1 MRRIRISLQ
10 TLILILTA
18 LQLVSCQAPQGPE
31 QAAASN
37 VVDVRNQIR
46 PEAIQAHIE
55 FLADD
60 ALEGR
65 GTGSRGYDLAAKY
78 LRAHLLASGI
88 NGGAGNEK
96 YFQKVPLVRTSVE
109 PQQATMQIG
118 DSQLTLD
125 TDFILLDTHREL
137 SGKASGK
144 VVFAGYGVTAPE
156 FGHDDYADLD
166 TKGAIV
172 AFMEFEAPPSF
183 PSTVR
188 AYFSDQN
195 VKIANAAAHGAIG
208 TLFIRSPVLERMF
221 PWEFWLRELDFG
233 WNSLRWLKNDGLPG
247 GMTEESLVVGL
258 LNRSGSELLF
268 DGEVHDLQSVLD
280 AAAAGQPPTFA
291 LSKTV
296 TFQYQASHE
305 QVDSVNIIGL
315 LQGSDPKLKDEYV
328 VYTAHADHLGIGP
341 ELDGDSIYNGAL
353 DNASGCAVVLEVARA
368 FASLHERPKR
378 SILFVF
384 VTGEEAGLLGAD
396 YFVHYPTVPMQ
407 RIVANINIDGGIS
420 LTPVKGI
427 VAYGAE
433 HSSIGPLTH
442 NIASQVGLTVGQDPF
457 PEEGYFVRS
466 DQFPFVKKGV
476 PSVFLGVGVGF
487 DSVLPDVDPLEIL
500 KDWLVTNYH
509 TPKDDISQP
518 LDYVSS
524 AKLSKFAF
532 ALGHSI
538 AMEPQRPRWN
548 ESDFFGNKFGN
559 Q

>member
-10 TLILILTA
+10 TPILVLAA

-31 QAAASN
+31 QAAGSN
-37 VVDVRNQIR
+37 VADVSNQIR
-46 PEAIQAHIE
+46 PEAIQAHVE

-78 LRAHLLASGI
+78 LRAQLSASGI
-88 NGGAGNEK
+88 NGGTRNEK
-96 YFQKVPLVRTSVE
+96 YFQKVPLIRTSVE

-118 DSQLTLD
+118 DSQLELGTN
-125 TDFILLDTHREL
+125 FILLDTHRNL
-137 SGKASGK
+137 TGKASGK
-144 VVFAGYGVTAPE
+144 IVFEGYGVTAPE
-156 FGHDDYADLD
+156 FGYDDYADLD
-166 TKGAIV
+166 TRGAIV

-183 PSTVR
+183 PSAVR
-188 AYFSDQN
+188 AYYSDQN
-195 VKIANAAAHGAIG
+195 VKIANAAAHGAIA
-208 TLFIRSPVLERMF
+208 TLFIRSPVLEKMF
-221 PWEFWLRELDFG
+221 PWEGWLRELDFG

-296 TFQYQASHE
+296 TIEYQASHE

-315 LQGSDPKLKDEYV
+315 LEGSDPKLKDEYV
-328 VYTAHADHLGIGP
+328 VYTAHVDHLGIGP

-368 FASLHERPKR
+368 FASLHDRPKR

-396 YFVHYPTVPMQ
+396 YFVNNPTVPMQ
-407 RIVANINIDGGIS
+407 RIVANINVDGGIS

-433 HSSIGPLTH
+433 HSSIGPLTR
-442 NIASQVGLTVGQDPF
+442 NVANQVDLTVGKDPF
-457 PEEGYFVRS
+457 PEEGFFVRS

-559 Q
+559 R

>member
-10 TLILILTA
+10 ILILIVTV
-18 LQLVSCQAPQGPE
+18 LQLVSCQAPQGSE
-31 QAAASN
+31 QRGGSN
-37 VVDVRNQIR
+37 VADVSNQIR

-65 GTGSRGYDLAAKY
+65 GTGSRGYELAAKY

-109 PQQATMQIG
+109 PQQATMQI
-118 DSQLTLD
+118 DELQLTLD

-156 FGHDDYADLD
+156 FGYDDYADLD
-166 TKGAIV
+166 TRGAIV
-172 AFMEFEAPPSF
+172 AFMEFEAPPLF
-183 PSTVR
+183 PSAVR
-188 AYFSDQN
+188 AYYSDQN
-195 VKIANAAAHGAIG
+195 VKIANATAHGAIG

-221 PWEFWLRELDFG
+221 PWEGWLRELDIG

-268 DGEVHDLQSVLD
+268 DGEAHDLQSVLD

-291 LSKTV
+291 LLKTV
-296 TFQYQASHE
+296 TIEYQASHE

-315 LQGSDPKLKDEYV
+315 LEGSDPKLKDEYV
-328 VYTAHADHLGIGP
+328 VYTAHVDHLGIGP
-341 ELDGDSIYNGAL
+341 KLDGDSIYNGAL
-353 DNASGCAVVLEVARA
+353 DNASGCAVLLEVAHA
-368 FASLHERPKR
+368 FAALPQRPKR

-396 YFVHYPTVPMQ
+396 YFVHHPTVPIE
-407 RIVANINIDGGIS
+407 RIVANINIDGAIS
-420 LTPVKGI
+420 LTPVSSV
-427 VAYGAE
+427 VAFGAE
-433 HSSIGPLTH
+433 HSSFGVLTQSA
-442 NIASQVGLTVGQDPF
+442 ASRLDLTVSPDPF
-457 PEEGYFVRS
+457 PEEGFFVRS
-466 DQFPFVKKGV
+466 DQYPFIKKGI
-476 PSVFLGVGVGF
+476 PSVFLMMGF
-487 DSVLPDVDPLEIL
+487 ESTSPDIDALEVF
-500 KDWLVTNYH
+500 KNWLVTNYH

-518 LDYVSS
+518 LDFESS
-524 AKLSKFAF
+524 ARMSRFAF
-532 ALGHSI
+532 TLGYLI

-559 Q
+559 R

>member
-10 TLILILTA
+10 TLLLILTA
-18 LQLVSCQAPQGPE
+18 LQLVSCQALQGPT
-31 QAAASN
+31 QAAGSN
-37 VVDVRNQIR
+37 VAEVSNQIR

-65 GTGSRGYDLAAKY
+65 GTGSRGYDMAARY

-88 NGGAGNEK
+88 NGGVGNEK

-118 DSQLTLD
+118 DLQLTLD
-125 TDFILLDTHREL
+125 RDFILLDTHRDL

-166 TKGAIV
+166 TRGAIV
-172 AFMEFEAPPSF
+172 AFMEFEAPPSL

-188 AYFSDQN
+188 AYYSDQN

-221 PWEFWLRELDFG
+221 PWEGWLRELDIG
-233 WNSLRWLKNDGLPG
+233 WNSLRWLKNDGSPG
-247 GMTEESLVVGL
+247 GMTEESLVVGV

-280 AAAAGQPPTFA
+280 AAATGQPPTFA

-296 TFQYQASHE
+296 TIEYQASHE
-305 QVDSVNIIGL
+305 QVDSVNVIGL
-315 LQGSDPKLKDEYV
+315 LEGSDPKLKDEYV
-328 VYTAHADHLGIGP
+328 VYTAHVDHLGIGP

-353 DNASGCAVVLEVARA
+353 DNASGCAVLLEVARA
-368 FASLHERPKR
+368 FAALPQRPKR

-396 YFVHYPTVPMQ
+396 YFVHHPTVPIEH
-407 RIVANINIDGGIS
+407 IVANINIDGAIS
-420 LTPVKGI
+420 LTPVSSV
-427 VAYGAE
+427 VAFGAE
-433 HSSIGPLTH
+433 HSSFGALTQSA
-442 NIASQVGLTVGQDPF
+442 ASRLDLTISPDPF
-457 PEEGYFVRS
+457 PEEGFFVRS
-466 DQFPFVKKGV
+466 DQYPFIKKGI
-476 PSVFLGVGVGF
+476 PSVFLMMGF
-487 DSVLPDVDPLEIL
+487 ESTSPDIDALEAF
-500 KDWLVTNYH
+500 KNWLVTNYH
-509 TPKDDISQP
+509 TPKDDIRQP
-518 LDYVSS
+518 LDFESS
-524 AKLSKFAF
+524 ARMSRFAF
-532 ALGHSI
+532 TLGHLI
-538 AMEPQRPRWN
+538 AMEPQRPSWN

-559 Q
+559 R

>member
-1 MRRIRISLQ
+1 MRRIRIALQ
-10 TLILILTA
+10 TLLLILTA

-31 QAAASN
+31 QAAGSN
-37 VVDVRNQIR
+37 VADVSNQIR

-65 GTGSRGYDLAAKY
+65 GTGSRGYELAAKY
-78 LRAHLLASGI
+78 LRAHLLASSI

-118 DSQLTLD
+118 DLELTLD
-125 TDFILLDTHREL
+125 RDFILLDTHRDL

-166 TKGAIV
+166 TRGAIV

-188 AYFSDQN
+188 AYYSDQN

-221 PWEFWLRELDFG
+221 PWEGWLRELDIG

-247 GMTEESLVVGL
+247 GMTEESLVVGV

-268 DGEVHDLQSVLD
+268 DSEVHDLQSVLD

-296 TFQYQASHE
+296 TIEYQASHE
-305 QVDSVNIIGL
+305 QVDSVNVIGL
-315 LQGSDPKLKDEYV
+315 LEGSDPKLKDEYV
-328 VYTAHADHLGIGP
+328 VYTAHVDHLGIGP

-353 DNASGCAVVLEVARA
+353 DNASGCAVLLEVARA
-368 FASLHERPKR
+368 FAALPQRPKR

-384 VTGEEAGLLGAD
+384 VTGEEAGLQ
-396 YFVHYPTVPMQ
+396 VPIILFIIRQ
-407 RIVANINIDGGIS
+407 CR
-420 LTPVKGI
+420 
-427 VAYGAE
+427 
-433 HSSIGPLTH
+433 SS
-442 NIASQVGLTVGQDPF
+442 V
-457 PEEGYFVRS
+457 
-466 DQFPFVKKGV
+466 
-476 PSVFLGVGVGF
+476 
-487 DSVLPDVDPLEIL
+487 
-500 KDWLVTNYH
+500 
-509 TPKDDISQP
+509 
-518 LDYVSS
+518 
-524 AKLSKFAF
+524 
-532 ALGHSI
+532 
-538 AMEPQRPRWN
+538 
-548 ESDFFGNKFGN
+548 
-559 Q
+559 

>member
-10 TLILILTA
+10 TLLLILTA
-18 LQLVSCQAPQGPE
+18 LQLVSCQALQGPT
-31 QAAASN
+31 QAAGSN
-37 VVDVRNQIR
+37 VAEVSNQIR

-65 GTGSRGYDLAAKY
+65 GTGSRGYDMAARY

-88 NGGAGNEK
+88 NGGVGNEK

-118 DSQLTLD
+118 DLQLTLD
-125 TDFILLDTHREL
+125 RDFILLDTHRDL
-137 SGKASGK
+137 SGKAFGK

-166 TKGAIV
+166 TRGAIV

-188 AYFSDQN
+188 AYYSDQN

-221 PWEFWLRELDFG
+221 PWEGWLRELDIG
-233 WNSLRWLKNDGLPG
+233 WNSLRWLKNDGSPG
-247 GMTEESLVVGL
+247 GMTEESLVVGV

-280 AAAAGQPPTFA
+280 AAATGQPPTFA

-296 TFQYQASHE
+296 TIEYQASHE
-305 QVDSVNIIGL
+305 QVDSVNVIGL
-315 LQGSDPKLKDEYV
+315 LEGSDPKLKDEYV
-328 VYTAHADHLGIGP
+328 VYTAHVDHLGIGP

-353 DNASGCAVVLEVARA
+353 DNASGCAVLLEVARA
-368 FASLHERPKR
+368 FAALPQRPKR

-396 YFVHYPTVPMQ
+396 YFVHHPTVPIEH
-407 RIVANINIDGGIS
+407 IVANINIDGAIS
-420 LTPVKGI
+420 LTPVSSVI
-427 VAYGAE
+427 AFGAE
-433 HSSIGPLTH
+433 HSSFGALTQSA
-442 NIASQVGLTVGQDPF
+442 ASRLDFTVSPDPF
-457 PEEGYFVRS
+457 PEEGFFVRS
-466 DQFPFVKKGV
+466 DQYPFIKKGI
-476 PSVFLGVGVGF
+476 PSVFLMMGF
-487 DSVLPDVDPLEIL
+487 ESTSPDIDALEAF
-500 KDWLVTNYH
+500 KNWLVTNYH
-509 TPKDDISQP
+509 TPKDDIRQP
-518 LDYVSS
+518 LDFESS
-524 AKLSKFAF
+524 ARMSRFAF
-532 ALGHSI
+532 TLGHLI
-538 AMEPQRPRWN
+538 AMEPQRPSWN

-559 Q
+559 R

>member
-10 TLILILTA
+10 TLLLILTA
-18 LQLVSCQAPQGPE
+18 LQLVSCQALQGPT
-31 QAAASN
+31 QAAGSN
-37 VVDVRNQIR
+37 VAEVSNQIR

-65 GTGSRGYDLAAKY
+65 GTGSRGYDMAARY

-88 NGGAGNEK
+88 NGGVGNEK

-118 DSQLTLD
+118 DLQLTLD
-125 TDFILLDTHREL
+125 RDFILLDTHRDL

-166 TKGAIV
+166 TRGAIV
-172 AFMEFEAPPSF
+172 AFMEFEAPPSI

-188 AYFSDQN
+188 AYYSDQN

-221 PWEFWLRELDFG
+221 PWEGWLRELDIG

-247 GMTEESLVVGL
+247 GMTEESLVVGV

-280 AAAAGQPPTFA
+280 AAATGQPPTFA

-296 TFQYQASHE
+296 TIEYQASHE
-305 QVDSVNIIGL
+305 QVDSVNVIGL
-315 LQGSDPKLKDEYV
+315 LEGSDPKLKDEYV
-328 VYTAHADHLGIGP
+328 VYTAHVDHLGIGP

-353 DNASGCAVVLEVARA
+353 DNASGCAVLLEVARA
-368 FASLHERPKR
+368 FAALLQRPKR

-396 YFVHYPTVPMQ
+396 YFVHHPTVPIEH
-407 RIVANINIDGGIS
+407 IVANINIDGAIS
-420 LTPVKGI
+420 LTPVSSV
-427 VAYGAE
+427 VAFGAE
-433 HSSIGPLTH
+433 HSSFGALTQSA
-442 NIASQVGLTVGQDPF
+442 ASRLDLTISPDPF
-457 PEEGYFVRS
+457 PEEGFFVRS
-466 DQFPFVKKGV
+466 DQYPFIKKGI
-476 PSVFLGVGVGF
+476 PSVFLMMGF
-487 DSVLPDVDPLEIL
+487 ESTSPDIDALEAF
-500 KDWLVTNYH
+500 KNWLVTNYH
-509 TPKDDISQP
+509 TPKDDIRQP
-518 LDYVSS
+518 LDFESS
-524 AKLSKFAF
+524 ARMSRFAF
-532 ALGHSI
+532 TLGHLI

-559 Q
+559 R

>member
-10 TLILILTA
+10 TLLLILTA

-31 QAAASN
+31 QAAGSN
-37 VVDVRNQIR
+37 VADVSNQIR

-118 DSQLTLD
+118 DLELTLD
-125 TDFILLDTHREL
+125 RDFILLDTHRDL

-166 TKGAIV
+166 TRGAIV

-188 AYFSDQN
+188 AYYSDQN

-221 PWEFWLRELDFG
+221 PWEGWLRELDIG

-247 GMTEESLVVGL
+247 GMTEESLVVGV

-268 DGEVHDLQSVLD
+268 DGEVHDLQSILD
-280 AAAAGQPPTFA
+280 AAATGQPPTFA

-296 TFQYQASHE
+296 TIEYQASHE
-305 QVDSVNIIGL
+305 QVDSVNVIGL
-315 LQGSDPKLKDEYV
+315 LEGSDPKLKDEYV
-328 VYTAHADHLGIGP
+328 VYTAHVDHLGIGP

-353 DNASGCAVVLEVARA
+353 DNASGCAVLLEVARA
-368 FASLHERPKR
+368 FAALPQRPKR

-396 YFVHYPTVPMQ
+396 YFVHYPTVPIE
-407 RIVANINIDGGIS
+407 RIVANINIDGAIS
-420 LTPVKGI
+420 LTPVSSV
-427 VAYGAE
+427 VAFGAE
-433 HSSIGPLTH
+433 HSSFGALTQ
-442 NIASQVGLTVGQDPF
+442 IAANRLDLTVSPDPF
-457 PEEGYFVRS
+457 PEEGFFVRS
-466 DQFPFVKKGV
+466 DQYPFIKKGI
-476 PSVFLGVGVGF
+476 PSVFLMMGF
-487 DSVLPDVDPLEIL
+487 ESTSPDIDALEVL
-500 KDWLVTNYH
+500 KNWLVTNYH
-509 TPKDDISQP
+509 TPKDDIGQP
-518 LDYVSS
+518 LDFESS
-524 AKLSKFAF
+524 ARMARFAF
-532 ALGHSI
+532 TLGHLI

-548 ESDFFGNKFGN
+548 EGDFFGNKFGN
-559 Q
+559 R